1 MAFFLHKIPWI
12 MTKIYPDYLWKV
24 NTDKKVIYLTF
35 DDGPIPEITEFVLDT
50 LKKYQA
56 KATFFCIGDN
66 IRKHPHI
73 FENILAGGHQVGNHT
88 FNHLNGWKTETNE
101 YVENVENGQ
110 QIMTIQRFTDIQRTN
125 GQSTIHNPQSHLFR
139 PPYGR
144 ITHSQAKILQNLGYK
159 IIMWDVLSGDFSPEI
174 SPEKC
179 LQKTI
184 QSTESGSIV
193 VFHDSIKASKNMI
206 YALPKF
212 LEHFIERNFKFEVLS
227 L

>member
-12 MTKIYPDYLWKV
+12 ATKIYPNYLWRV
-24 NTDKKVIYLTF
+24 NTDEKVIYLTF
-35 DDGPIPEITEFVLDT
+35 DDGPIPEITQFVLDT
-50 LKKYQA
+50 LKKYEA

-66 IRKHPHI
+66 IRKHPNI

-101 YVENVENGQ
+101 YVENA
-110 QIMTIQRFTDIQRTN
+110 
-125 GQSTIHNPQSHLFR
+125 IHNSYLIPHTSSLFR

-144 ITHSQAKILQNLGYK
+144 ITHSQAKILQNLGHK
-159 IIMWDVLSGDFSPEI
+159 IVMWDVLSGDFSPEI

-193 VFHDSIKASKNMI
+193 VFHDSIKASKNMM

-212 LEHFIERNFKFEVLS
+212 LAYFSERNFKFETL
-227 L
+227 